1 MASGARY
8 VGRRSRRGAFGA
20 PAEASGARGPRRGA
34 PRRHGR
40 RGSRFR
46 GTRPSRRPRLR
57 VFSTTRGIRLRAAQ
71 PRRRQTSSRG
81 AGADESG
88 ETPKITR
95 AAALGA
101 PHVVARAALNVI
113 AVLTASMKS
122 SRALARKTT
131 PRGDAMHLDGAA
143 AGASTRVVGV
153 SYQPP
158 YPMTA
163 FELGETRGEP
173 VATLVM
179 LWAAHPYRLPH
190 LRSSTRLATGVGAF
204 LACAQP
210 RANPPTRWARRR
222 RTRRTAGRGVE
233 RLRRTR
239 PCERGRR

>member
-1 MASGARY
+1 MLVAALVAAR
-8 VGRRSRRGAFGA
+8 SA

-34 PRRHGR
+34 PSPWATWVTRSWNAPLAATTPARVFDYARHSITRGATTTTPDILAGRGR
-40 RGSRFR
+40 RRV
-46 GTRPSRRPRLR
+46 RRD
-57 VFSTTRGIRLRAAQ
+57 AQ
-71 PRRRQTSSRG
+71 DNESRG
-81 AGADESG
+81 VECASRGGAGRVERHHG
-88 ETPKITR
+88 
-95 AAALGA
+95 
-101 PHVVARAALNVI
+101 V
-113 AVLTASMKS
+113 TASMKS
-122 SRALARKTT
+122 SRAPTWKTT

-233 RLRRTR
+233 RLRRTE
-239 PCERGRR
+239 PFKRRRR